1 MSLSTAPSPAIA
13 SYSYHNPTYTPLTPD
28 NFIVSPA
35 INLSSSTSPILRYK
49 VKTQDEE
56 FPTEHYAVYVATT
69 NSVAAFLANPPVFE
83 ETVTDNGPGGVY
95 YKKEVDLS
103 AYHGQPQVY
112 VAFRHFQSHDQF
124 SIHIDDVMVG
134 EKPAVVPNCAT
145 MVTPVNGTVNSPYK
159 SVPLEW
165 NAPTTGALID
175 SYDIYLDTNPNPTT
189 LIGNTEGLT
198 FTATD
203 LNYST
208 TYYWKAVPKNVIG
221 SAASCQVFS
230 FSTRIKDYC
239 DAGATTLVY
248 EKISNVTF
256 AGINNTTSATV
267 GGSPAHEFF
276 LDKIGTVLTNTT
288 YPISMNANTDGT
300 TFRHFFAVFIDW
312 NQDGDF
318 DDANEKY
325 FTSPETFVFVL
336 GSNGVTGTPAV
347 GSIVVP
353 ENAKL
358 GQTRMRVKSAY
369 YGSTGPNTEPNLSNF
384 ANACVTTGSSFGQV
398 EDYTIQVNSA
408 TQGTSNVDKAK
419 VSVYPNPFH
428 DVLNIS
434 DVKGVKFVSVS
445 DVAGRQVK
453 TMKAAAQLN
462 LSDLKTGLYIVTLHM
477 EDGSVKSVKAI
488 KK

>member
-256 AGINNTTSATV
+256 AGINNSSTSTAGYEDFTAVV
-267 GGSPAHEFF
+267 GN
-276 LDKIGTVLTNTT
+276 V
-288 YPISMNANTDGT
+288 NAGQNNIPFSASHNDPTSTSDQIM
-300 TFRHFFAVFIDW
+300 VWIDL
-312 NQDGDF
+312 NGDRDF
-318 DDANEKY
+318 DDTGELVLTTPKKNSPWTGSISIPAN
-325 FTSPETFVFVL
+325 
-336 GSNGVTGTPAV
+336 TPA
-347 GSIVVP
+347 
-353 ENAKL
+353 
-358 GQTRMRVKSAY
+358 QTTRMRIRLHDAS
-369 YGSTGPNTEPNLSNF
+369 STPMNSPCGDSKY
-384 ANACVTTGSSFGQV
+384 GQV
-398 EDYTIQVNSA
+398 EDYTLVIGPA
-408 TQGTSNVDKAK
+408 LGTSENLKAQK
-419 VSVYPNPFH
+419 IVGYPNPVKDLYTIKSQSKIQAVKVF
-428 DVLNIS
+428 DAAGKLVITESQNKIS
-434 DVKGVKFVSVS
+434 FEGLQNGVYMV
-445 DVAGRQVK
+445 Q
-453 TMKAAAQLN
+453 T
-462 LSDLKTGLYIVTLHM
+462 TL
-477 EDGSVKSVKAI
+477 EDGSTLTSKVI
-488 KK
+488 KE